1 MSEHKPS
8 TPDPAASDDVL
19 GGVVERAAYRALMG
33 NRSFRHL
40 FTSIVTSSLGDW
52 VGVFAILALTESILG
67 PTRAAAFALSG
78 VMIARVLPTM
88 LLGPV
93 AGVFVD
99 RWDRKR
105 TMVASDIGR
114 GLIFL
119 AIPFANDVLS
129 LFLATFFIETLST
142 LFIPAKDATVPNI
155 VERERL
161 VHANQLSLLG
171 TYGTLPFG
179 AGLFGLLA
187 AAASAWFGA
196 SAFLQSRPSALPIWI
211 DALTFFASAALIAT
225 IAVPKR
231 TPRPPRAVPSERS
244 GTGAWDELKEG
255 LAFIAN
261 HPLVRALVVGVMAA
275 AAAAGI
281 VLAVGKLFATVL
293 NSGDSGFGFLG
304 AAVGG
309 GLAAGLVLSGWAA
322 NRIEKERL
330 FAPGI
335 GVAGGGLIVVAFMPR
350 LDIAL
355 VPAFI
360 MGLGTGVGFV
370 TGYTLLQEHSSD
382 AVRGRTFAAFNTG
395 VRLALFASLI
405 VGPALVGVIGPER
418 PSMGPNVVAEAAN
431 GIGSSR
437 DVRSGANVTYPYQIG
452 GVRIALMFA
461 GLIALGGAVWTG
473 RSIHKVLSSEEELS
487 LAFEPLERPT
497 GRGLFV
503 AFEGGEGA
511 GKSTQIR
518 LLRAAV
524 ERLGLDVVTTR
535 EPGGTAIGEQIR
547 TLLLD
552 PASAEMTDR
561 AEALLYAA
569 ARAQHAQEV
578 IRPAL
583 DKGAVVLCDRYV
595 DSSVVYQGIA
605 RGLGEGQ
612 VEELNRWGT
621 LDLVPDVVILLD
633 VDPQEGLRRV
643 GHEFD
648 RIEAAGI
655 EFHRRVNEAF
665 RHRAAEEPSRYVIL
679 NAARPAEDLHA
690 RIREQV
696 FFRLGA
702 DASAA
707 RSDTTPDDVATE
719 EEGTEDV

>member
-1 MSEHKPS
+1 MTEQTSS
-8 TPDPAASDDVL
+8 THDPAAGDDML
-19 GGVVERAAYRALMG
+19 GGVAERAAYRALMA

-40 FTSIVTSSLGDW
+40 FTAVVTSSLGDW
-52 VGVFAILALTESILG
+52 IGVFAILALTESILG

-78 VMIARVLPTM
+78 IMIARVLPTM

-105 TMVASDIGR
+105 TMVVTDIGR
-114 GLIFL
+114 GLVFL

-129 LFLATFFIETLST
+129 LFVATFFIETLST

-155 VERERL
+155 VDRERL
-161 VHANQLSLLG
+161 VNANQLSLLG

-187 AAASAWFGA
+187 AAATAWFGA
-196 SAFLQSRPSALPIWI
+196 WSFVESRPSALPIWL
-211 DALTFFASAALIAT
+211 DALTFFVSAIFISRIQIPA
-225 IAVPKR
+225 R
-231 TPRPPRAVPSERS
+231 TTRPPRHLPAQQRA
-244 GTGAWDELKEG
+244 GGGAWAELKEG
-255 LAFIAN
+255 LAFIT
-261 HPLVRALVVGVMAA
+261 HHKLVRALVVGVMAA
-275 AAAAGI
+275 ATAAGI
-281 VLAVGKLFATVL
+281 VLAVGKLFATIL

-335 GVAGGGLIVVAFMPR
+335 AVAGGGLLVVAFMPR

-355 VPAFI
+355 APAFI

-395 VRLALFASLI
+395 VRMALFASLVI
-405 VGPALVGVIGPER
+405 GPAVVGIIGPER
-418 PSMGPNVVAEAAN
+418 PSQGPNVVAEATA
-431 GIGSSR
+431 GVTTGGE
-437 DVRSGANVTYPYQIG
+437 VRSDVEVTYPYQIG

-461 GLIALGGAVWTG
+461 GVVALGGAVWTG
-473 RSIHKVLSSEEELS
+473 RSIHRVLSSEEGLS
-487 LAFEPLERPT
+487 LAFEPLVGPD
-497 GRGLFV
+497 GHGLFV
-503 AFEGGEGA
+503 VFEGGEGA
-511 GKSTQIR
+511 GKSTQMR
-518 LLRAAV
+518 LLRSAV
-524 ERLGLDVVTTR
+524 ERLGLPVVTTR
-535 EPGGTAIGEQIR
+535 EPGGTTIGEHIR
-547 TLLLD
+547 ALLLD
-552 PASAEMTDR
+552 PASTEMADR
-561 AEALLYAA
+561 TEALLYAA

-583 DKGAVVLCDRYV
+583 DAGAVVLCDRYV

-621 LDLVPDVVILLD
+621 LDLLPDLVILLD

-643 GHEFD
+643 GHEPD

-655 EFHRRVNEAF
+655 DFHRRVNEAF
-665 RHRAAEEPSRYVIL
+665 RRRAASEPSRFVVL
-679 NAARPAEDLHA
+679 NASRPAEEIHA

-696 FFRLGA
+696 LPRLGA
-702 DASAA
+702 RVDAGIG
-707 RSDTTPDDVATE
+707 SDGQPVDQEPRDV
-719 EEGTEDV
+719 